1 MPRGLK
7 DERTKVGRR
16 LECMMQSLDFI
27 LTAKM
32 SH

>member
-1 MPRGLK
+1 MAGGLK
-7 DERTKVGRR
+7 DKRTEVSRR
-16 LECMMQSLDFI
+16 LECMMGSLDFI